1 MGLQKCRIPL
11 DRTCTPVSQDAR
23 SVAYI
28 NHFRCNFRANKW
40 PLLSFPICLATCSQA
55 RKLAVGGIYFATTL
69 GTRESGRRLRYI
81 HFPPAG
87 IQINW
92 MQSSFIRFSACWTTS
107 LARMH
112 YGIQPLVCF
121 ECQKDCNRRLLFDI

>member
-1 MGLQKCRIPL
+1 MELQKCRIPL
-11 DRTCTPVSQDAR
+11 DRTCTPMSQDAR

-28 NHFRCNFRANKW
+28 NHFQCNFRANKW
-40 PLLSFPICLATCSQA
+40 PLLIPNLSSHV
-55 RKLAVGGIYFATTL
+55 LAVGGIYFATTL
-69 GTRESGRRLRYI
+69 GTTESGRCLRYI

-87 IQINW
+87 IQIIW

-112 YGIQPLVCF
+112 SGIQPLVCF